1 MEKAIQFAIED
12 LSTVRPELDKLKGMK
27 TSDFIDTT
35 ILKELIKEGFFA
47 QIKR

>member
-12 LSTVRPELDKLKGMK
+12 LSTVSSVLDKLKGRK